1 MSDSPYKE
9 TRTALAWE
17 LIVEGC
23 TAGDFDLLEIMVLRE
38 EHPGLAREADIYV
51 DTLRGEFNHANLA
64 SAIEIAERHYRKAL
78 RDERRGKSAADD
90 GFGNQVVAAI
100 AERLAGRAPIAA
112 WGITRLMRAS
122 LLKRTTPMRVA
133 RVGEIYRQLMQ
144 THDHASVRNLA
155 RLGKRKALQGQRDAA
170 PIRGGIN

>member
-1 MSDSPYKE
+1 M
-9 TRTALAWE
+9 AWE

-51 DTLRGEFNHANLA
+51 DSLQNNFIHGNLA
-64 SAIEIAERHYRKAL
+64 AAIDLAERRYRRAL
-78 RDERRGKSAADD
+78 R
-90 GFGNQVVAAI
+90 
-100 AERLAGRAPIAA
+100 AERGGNDAGGTPPDDAISQRIAALLDGRAPIAA

-122 LLKRTTPMRVA
+122 LLKRTAPAVVA

-155 RLGKRKALQGQRDAA
+155 RMGKRKALQGQRDAA